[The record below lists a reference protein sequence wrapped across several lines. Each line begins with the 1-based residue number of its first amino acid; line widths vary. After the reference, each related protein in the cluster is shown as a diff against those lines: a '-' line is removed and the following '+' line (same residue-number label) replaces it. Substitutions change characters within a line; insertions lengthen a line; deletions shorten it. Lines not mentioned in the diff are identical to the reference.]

1 MEKNNIA
8 DKIKNYRTQLG
19 LTQEELAI
27 KAKIPYT
34 PLIKI
39 ESGQVKNP
47 TVRTL
52 KKIATA
58 LDITVDNLLY

>member
-1 MEKNNIA
+1 METNVIA
-8 DKIKNYRTQLG
+8 EKIRNYRSKLA

-34 PLIKI
+34 TLVKI

-47 TVRTL
+47 TVKTL
-52 KKIATA
+52 KKIASA

>member
-1 MEKNNIA
+1 MEKIEIA
-8 DKIKNYRTQLG
+8 EKIKEYRTKLN
-19 LTQEELAI
+19 LTQEELAV

-34 PLIKI
+34 TLVKI

-47 TVRTL
+47 TVKTL

>member
-34 PLIKI
+34 TLIKI